1 MVTEILTEYCDK
13 CGNITIKFP
22 GDNEICS
29 ICNNNLKIVPDEYL
43 EGKTHGLLL
52 NDEIEQKLINDLV
65 ITSPNFDAD
74 WFQRKDKIL
83 EDRRKRYDEKRK
95 KKKAF
100 QNEQSNI
107 PKCPTCSSTDIKKIS
122 MTSKAVNTAIF
133 GLFGTKRH
141 KTFHCNNC
149 NYEW

>member
-1 MVTEILTEYCDK
+1 MVAEILTEYCDK
-13 CGNITIKFP
+13 CGDITIEFP

-52 NDEIEQKLINDLV
+52 SNEMEQKLINDLV

-83 EDRRKRYDEKRK
+83 EDRRKRYDKERE

>member
-1 MVTEILTEYCDK
+1 MVAVYCDK
-13 CGNITIKFP
+13 CGDITIIYP
-22 GDNEICS
+22 GFSEKCS
-29 ICNNNLKIVPDEYL
+29 VCDNNLKIVPNEYFADKTSNGLFLSDEM
-43 EGKTHGLLL
+43 K
-52 NDEIEQKLINDLV
+52 QKLINDLV

-95 KKKAF
+95 KEKAF